1 MAIDYSF
8 EEFCFKGEWRNEAVS
23 VRGRDLKRKI
33 DGEIDSVESKCI
45 WIWTCTHSG
54 VICQESE
61 KKLDLEMSL
70 AFF

>member
-45 WIWTCTHSG
+45 RNKGELLKQVVHMGKKGWNSG
-54 VICQESE
+54 YKE
-61 KKLDLEMSL
+61 KGWH
-70 AFF
+70 